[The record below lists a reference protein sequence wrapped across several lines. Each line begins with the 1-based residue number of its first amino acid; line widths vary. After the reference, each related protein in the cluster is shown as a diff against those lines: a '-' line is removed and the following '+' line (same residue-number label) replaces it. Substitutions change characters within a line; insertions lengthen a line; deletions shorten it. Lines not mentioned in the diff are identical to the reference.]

1 MTLNGDQYNSR
12 MAREKIIA
20 ERDRILA
27 EADQLGKK
35 ASDD

>member
-27 EADQLGKK
+27 EADRLGKK